1 MNPKAY
7 LPLFIGVILAISA
20 PRTLAQEDS
29 TGPATAAE
37 REALYTE
44 SLERRVDDILKRLNL
59 ADATKAGR
67 VKTTLILQYRT
78 LRARDEAISAQL
90 KAAGTAPDDY
100 AARAE
105 WRRKLSKPLHEWF
118 LSILALDLT
127 PEQIEA
133 IKDAMTYNKV
143 KVTYDAYCQIIPGLK
158 DADKAKILELL
169 KVAREEAVDGGS
181 APEKTEIFQLHK
193 ETINAYLNANGYDVA
208 KAYKDW
214 EAKNPPTTPGS

>member
-1 MNPKAY
+1 MNPKAF
-7 LPLFIGVILAISA
+7 LPILFCAALALFPQA
-20 PRTLAQEDS
+20 GMAQDDS

-59 ADATKAGR
+59 TDAAKADR
-67 VKTTLILQYRT
+67 VKTTLTLQYRT
-78 LRARDEAISAQL
+78 LRARDEVINAKL
-90 KAAGTAPDDY
+90 KADGKAPDDY

-105 WRRKLSKPLHEWF
+105 WRRKLSQPLHDWF

-127 PEQIEA
+127 PEQIET

-143 KVTYDAYCQIIPGLK
+143 KVTYEAYCQIIPGLK
-158 DADKAKILELL
+158 EADKARILEML
-169 KVAREEAVDGGS
+169 KTAREEAMDGGS
-181 APEKTEIFQLHK
+181 APEKSEIFQLHK
-193 ETINAYLNANGYDVA
+193 ETINAYLNTSGYDVA
-208 KAYKDW
+208 KAYKEW